1 VSSVI
6 YLTADEVWAINEQ
19 ILHGSG
25 GMANLRDRG
34 VLESAVVRPQMRAF
48 YENAD
53 LVDQAATLIIGLAL
67 AHAIVDG
74 NKRTAAIA
82 GDTFLRLN
90 GRFIVPEGV
99 AFGEELLLV
108 VSAKEDRALAER
120 RFNEWLRDHIKSL
133 RCWYQVVAA

>member
-1 VSSVI
+1 MSSVI
-6 YLTADEVWAINEQ
+6 NLTADEVWAINEQ
-19 ILHGSG
+19 ILHGPG

-34 VLESAVVRPQMRAF
+34 VLESAVARPQMRAF

-67 AHAIVDG
+67 AHAFVDG

-90 GRFIVPEGV
+90 RHFIMPEGV
-99 AFGEELLLV
+99 AFGEELLSV
-108 VSAKEDRALAER
+108 VSASNDRAQAEQ
-120 RFNEWLRDHIKSL
+120 RFHEWLRDHVKPL
-133 RCWYQVVAA
+133 